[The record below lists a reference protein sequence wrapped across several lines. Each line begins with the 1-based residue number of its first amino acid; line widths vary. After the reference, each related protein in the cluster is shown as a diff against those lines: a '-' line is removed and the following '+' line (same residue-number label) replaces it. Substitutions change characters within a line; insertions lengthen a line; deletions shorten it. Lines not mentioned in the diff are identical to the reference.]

1 MTLVKLFFVGSLLAF
16 SQDLTR
22 RKGSLV
28 DSNTTSILAS
38 RRQMWPPHSSSL
50 EFVIFDVNADANS
63 WFLDLGVSYG
73 VFLGEESDRNEKVG
87 RGSERVGGGVEV
99 VEVAT
104 SAVLDEEVADCV
116 GFEAY
121 GLPRSTLNIF
131 RNACGY
137 LVDEWMNGRTG
148 E

>member
-1 MTLVKLFFVGSLLAF
+1 
-16 SQDLTR
+16 
-22 RKGSLV
+22 
-28 DSNTTSILAS
+28 
-38 RRQMWPPHSSSL
+38 MWPPHSSSL

-99 VEVAT
+99 VEVVRPFFALLLCQYYSLYRKIKAT